1 MIPKGGL
8 TTWSNG
14 IKVRYYHLHID
25 NKRPH
30 APATRVKVMI
40 RQYYIHGPHGKFIRD
55 ANHIPVQLQY
65 EFPNLPNHD
74 PRPTIGSA
82 TLCDIGFVTERDD
95 FRFATYFVPHTFKS
109 LLKPNER
116 VRILLRAEGENAV
129 SNEVLLEIAW
139 SGVWKED
146 TLQMAKNF
154 VITDIFRSAA
164 RAVVGNGANRRFK
177 FDKRRQLFICAH
189 NEMLSVAAIMVSTVG
204 SIGGY
209 KQPFPIP
216 KTRSVFHLLAQ

>member
-30 APATRVKVMI
+30 APARRVKVMI
-40 RQYYIHGPHGKFIRD
+40 WQYYIHGPHGKFIRD

-82 TLCDIGFVTERDD
+82 TLCDIGFVTERDAENSQQYEKIFKD
-95 FRFATYFVPHTFKS
+95 GHHAGGEHFVQGIDIRGDARDQAPDRIPVIKS
-109 LLKPNER
+109 D
-116 VRILLRAEGENAV
+116 VHA
-129 SNEVLLEIAW
+129 
-139 SGVWKED
+139 
-146 TLQMAKNF
+146 LQMAKNF
-154 VITDIFRSAA
+154 VITDISDQA
-164 RAVVGNGANRRFK
+164 RE
-177 FDKRRQLFICAH
+177 Q
-189 NEMLSVAAIMVSTVG
+189 
-204 SIGGY
+204 
-209 KQPFPIP
+209 
-216 KTRSVFHLLAQ
+216 